1 MSTLTV
7 PHATPQR
14 SLGTEAQKTKGWISR
29 ATYDS
34 LPPIFQAS
42 ARDLVKKGRI
52 EIEDIPRQ
60 PDERKLVFPRDAA
73 PTVRVKQ

>member
-1 MSTLTV
+1 MSALQA
-7 PHATPQR
+7 PHATPGL
-14 SLGTEAQKTKGWISR
+14 SFELGAQKAKGWISR

-52 EIEDIPRQ
+52 EIEGMPNR
-60 PDERKLVFPRDAA
+60 PEGS
-73 PTVRVKQ
+73 

>member
-1 MSTLTV
+1 MST
-7 PHATPQR
+7 
-14 SLGTEAQKTKGWISR
+14 SMQKLSDQKGWISR

-52 EIEDIPRQ
+52 EIENFSVGGCD
-60 PDERKLVFPRDAA
+60 LAG
-73 PTVRVKQ
+73 TVHS